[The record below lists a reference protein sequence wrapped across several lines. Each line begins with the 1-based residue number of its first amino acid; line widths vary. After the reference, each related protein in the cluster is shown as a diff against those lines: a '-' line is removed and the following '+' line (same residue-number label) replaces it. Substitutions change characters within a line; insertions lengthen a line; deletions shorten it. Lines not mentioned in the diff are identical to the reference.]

1 MAQKPDDVVS
11 VSLKMKKVLVQLIEE
26 QCEHSRMAR
35 STWITQAVIDK
46 LTRLGIEIPAKPK
59 KENEDNNDNE

>member
-26 QCEHSRMAR
+26 QCEHSRMPR

-46 LTRLGIEIPAKPK
+46 LTRLGIEIPVKSK
-59 KENEDNNDNE
+59 KENEEGNEDE